1 MRVNSLHERVL
12 CFNFKDNADFD
23 ILCFILLSL
32 NRICRTSEVR
42 ASKQT
47 IMTLNI
53 QKIREDFPILHQ
65 KIYNRQLVYFDNAA
79 TTQRP
84 QQVIDA
90 LNQTYTHYYG
100 NIHRAAHFLADKATE
115 AYEQTR
121 EKARVLINAESREQI
136 IFTKGTTESINLA
149 AFSFGEAF
157 IEAGD
162 EIIVSEMEHHSNIVP
177 WQLMAGR
184 KGAKILMLPIDDNGR
199 LMIEKLDELIT
210 PRTKLIAVAHISN
223 VLGTINPIK
232 QIAEIAHGKGIRIF
246 VDGAQAAPHLKIDVQ
261 ELDVDFYAF
270 SAHKMYGPN
279 GVGVSYGKKEL
290 LEQLP
295 PYQGG
300 GEMIS
305 EVKFSGTTYNEL
317 PYKFEAGTPN
327 ISGVIAFGAAIDYL
341 QKIGFENLA
350 AWEHE
355 LLEYATEKLLAIPGL
370 SIYGTQSQK
379 SGVISF
385 NVEGAH
391 FFDLGTMLD
400 KFGIAVRTGHHCAD
414 PLMDHFGIQGTV
426 RASFAVYNTKEEID
440 FFVDAL
446 KKVIA
451 MF

>member
-1 MRVNSLHERVL
+1 MAL
-12 CFNFKDNADFD
+12 D
-23 ILCFILLSL
+23 
-32 NRICRTSEVR
+32 
-42 ASKQT
+42 
-47 IMTLNI
+47 I
-53 QKIREDFPILHQ
+53 QKIREDFPILDQ
-65 KIYNRQLVYFDNAA
+65 KIYNRPLVYFDNAA

-84 QQVIDA
+84 QQVIEA
-90 LNQTYTHYYG
+90 LNLTYTEYYG
-100 NIHRAAHFLADKATE
+100 NIHRAAHFLADKATA
-115 AYEQTR
+115 AYEETR
-121 EKARVLINAESREQI
+121 DKVKNLINAESREQI

-157 IEAGD
+157 VMQGD

-184 KGAKILMLPIDDNGR
+184 KGAKIVMLPIDDDGR
-199 LMIEKLDELIT
+199 LMIEKLGELIT
-210 PRTKLIAVAHISN
+210 PKTRLIAVAHVSN
-223 VLGTINPIK
+223 VLGTINPI
-232 QIAEIAHGKGIRIF
+232 AEIARIAHAKGIHIL
-246 VDGAQAAPHLKIDVQ
+246 VDGAQAAPHLQLDIQ
-261 ELDVDFYAF
+261 EMDVDFYAL

-279 GVGVSYGKKEL
+279 GVGVLYGKKNL
-290 LEQLP
+290 LEQIP

-327 ISGVIAFGAAIDYL
+327 ISDVIAFGAAIDYIHNVGL
-341 QKIGFENLA
+341 ENLA
-350 AWEHE
+350 VWEHE
-355 LLEYATEKLLAIPGL
+355 LLEYATSKLLTVPGL
-370 SIYGTQSQK
+370 RIYGTQPHK

-385 NVEGAH
+385 NVEGVH

-440 FFVDAL
+440 IFVEAL
-446 KKVIA
+446 KKVIS

>member
-1 MRVNSLHERVL
+1 MP
-12 CFNFKDNADFD
+12 
-23 ILCFILLSL
+23 
-32 NRICRTSEVR
+32 EVP
-42 ASKQT
+42 KNKT

-53 QKIREDFPILHQ
+53 QKIREDFPILQQ
-65 KIYNRQLVYFDNAA
+65 KIYNRPLVYFDNAA

-90 LNQTYTHYYG
+90 LNRTYTQYYG
-100 NIHRAAHFLADKATE
+100 NIHRAAHFLADKATA
-115 AYEQTR
+115 AYEETR
-121 EKARVLINAESREQI
+121 DKVKSMINAESREQI
-136 IFTKGTTESINLA
+136 LFTKGTTESINLA
-149 AFSFGEAF
+149 AFAFGEAF
-157 IEAGD
+157 VKAGD

-177 WQLMAGR
+177 WQMMAGR
-184 KGAKILMLPIDDNGR
+184 KGAKILMLPIDNDGR
-199 LMIEKLDELIT
+199 LLIEKLEELIT
-210 PRTKLIAVAHISN
+210 PKTKLIAVAHVSN
-223 VLGTINPIK
+223 VLGTINPIA
-232 QIAEIAHGKGIRIF
+232 QIAQIAHAKGLRIF
-246 VDGAQAAPHLKIDVQ
+246 VDGAQAAPHLQIDVQ
-261 ELDVDFYAF
+261 KLDVDFYAL

-279 GVGVSYGKKEL
+279 GVGVLYGKKEL

-341 QKIGFENLA
+341 QNIGFENLA

-355 LLEYATEKLLAIPGL
+355 LLEYATAQLLAIPGL
-370 SIYGTQSQK
+370 RIYGTQTEK

-385 NVEGAH
+385 NVEGVH

-426 RASFAVYNTKEEID
+426 RASFAFYNTKAEID
-440 FFVDAL
+440 IFVEAL
-446 KKVIA
+446 RKVIA

>member
-1 MRVNSLHERVL
+1 M
-12 CFNFKDNADFD
+12 NFD
-23 ILCFILLSL
+23 
-32 NRICRTSEVR
+32 V
-42 ASKQT
+42 
-47 IMTLNI
+47 
-53 QKIREDFPILHQ
+53 QKIREDFPILQ
-65 KIYNRQLVYFDNAA
+65 QIIYKRPLIYFDNAA

-90 LNQTYTHYYG
+90 LTKTYTEYYG
-100 NIHRAAHFLADKATE
+100 NIHRAAHFLADKATA
-115 AYEQTR
+115 AYEETR
-121 EKARVLINAESREQI
+121 EKARKLIHAETREQI

-149 AFSFGEAF
+149 AFGFGEAF
-157 IEAGD
+157 ILEGD

-184 KGAKILMLPIDDNGR
+184 KGAKIVMLPMNDDGSFQ
-199 LMIEKLDELIT
+199 LEKLDSLIT
-210 PRTKLIAVAHISN
+210 SRTKIIAVAHVSN

-232 QIAEIAHGKGIRIF
+232 RIAQIAHSKGIRIF
-246 VDGAQAAPHLKIDVQ
+246 VDGAQAAPHLRIDVQ

-279 GVGVSYGKKEL
+279 GVGVLYGKKEL
-290 LEQLP
+290 LEKMP

-305 EVKFSGTTYNEL
+305 EVKFSGTTYNDL

-341 QKIGFENLA
+341 ENIGIENA
-350 AWEHE
+350 SAWETE
-355 LLEYATEKLLAIPGL
+355 LLNYATNLLTQIPGL
-370 SIYGTQSQK
+370 RIYGTQAEK

-385 NVEGAH
+385 NVDGVH

-414 PLMDHFGIQGTV
+414 PLMDHFNIQGTV
-426 RASFAVYNTKEEID
+426 RASFAFYNTKEE
-440 FFVDAL
+440 VDVFIEAL
-446 KKVIA
+446 KKVIS

>member
-1 MRVNSLHERVL
+1 MAL
-12 CFNFKDNADFD
+12 D
-23 ILCFILLSL
+23 
-32 NRICRTSEVR
+32 
-42 ASKQT
+42 
-47 IMTLNI
+47 I

-65 KIYNRQLVYFDNAA
+65 KIYNRTLVYFDNAA

-90 LNQTYTHYYG
+90 LTQTYTTYYG
-100 NIHRAAHFLADKATE
+100 NIHRAAHFLADKATA
-115 AYEQTR
+115 AYEETR
-121 EKARVLINAESREQI
+121 DKVKSLINAESREQI
-136 IFTKGTTESINLA
+136 VFTKGTTESINLA
-149 AFSFGEAF
+149 AFAFGEAF
-157 IEAGD
+157 VKEGD

-184 KGAKILMLPIDDNGR
+184 KGAKIVMLPIDDDGR

-210 PRTKLIAVAHISN
+210 PKTKLIAVAHVSN
-223 VLGTINPIK
+223 VLGTINPIAK
-232 QIAEIAHGKGIRIF
+232 TVEIAHSKGVRIF
-246 VDGAQAAPHLKIDVQ
+246 VDGAQAAPHLQIDVQ
-261 ELDVDFYAF
+261 ALDVDFYAL

-279 GVGVSYGKKEL
+279 GVGVLYGKKEL

-327 ISGVIAFGAAIDYL
+327 ISGVIAFGAAIDFINT
-341 QKIGFENLA
+341 IGLENLA

-355 LLEYATEKLLAIPGL
+355 LLEYATAKLLAITGL
-370 SIYGTQSQK
+370 RIYGMQPQK

-385 NVEGAH
+385 NVEGIH

-414 PLMDHFGIQGTV
+414 PLMDHFNMQGTV
-426 RASFAVYNTKEEID
+426 RASFAVYNTKEEVD
-440 FFVDAL
+440 LFVEAM

>member
-1 MRVNSLHERVL
+1 M
-12 CFNFKDNADFD
+12 NF
-23 ILCFILLSL
+23 
-32 NRICRTSEVR
+32 EVD
-42 ASKQT
+42 
-47 IMTLNI
+47 
-53 QKIREDFPILHQ
+53 KIRQDFPILHQ
-65 KIYNRQLVYFDNAA
+65 QIYNRPLVYFDNAA

-84 QQVIDA
+84 KQVIDA
-90 LNQTYTHYYG
+90 LNKTYTEYYG

-115 AYEQTR
+115 AYEGTR
-121 EKARVLINAESREQI
+121 EKARNFINAETREQI

-157 IEAGD
+157 VQEGD

-177 WQLMAGR
+177 WQLMAAR
-184 KGAKILMLPIDDNGR
+184 KGAKIVMLPIDNDGR
-199 LMIEKLDELIT
+199 LLIEMLEQLIT
-210 PRTKLIAVAHISN
+210 KRTRLIAVAHVSN
-223 VLGTINPIK
+223 VLGTINPVK
-232 QIAEIAHGKGIRIF
+232 QIARIARNNGVRIF
-246 VDGAQAAPHLKIDVQ
+246 VDGAQAAPHLRIDVQ
-261 ELDVDFYAF
+261 DMDVDFYAF

-279 GVGVSYGKKEL
+279 GVGVLYGKTEL
-290 LEQLP
+290 LEQMP

-341 QKIGFENLA
+341 RNTGIETVA

-355 LLEYATEKLLAIPGL
+355 LLSYATAALNQIPGL
-370 SIYGTQSQK
+370 RIYGTQAEK

-426 RASFAVYNTKEEID
+426 RASFAFYNTREEID
-440 FFVDAL
+440 RFVDAL

>member
-1 MRVNSLHERVL
+1 M
-12 CFNFKDNADFD
+12 AFD
-23 ILCFILLSL
+23 
-32 NRICRTSEVR
+32 
-42 ASKQT
+42 
-47 IMTLNI
+47 I
-53 QKIREDFPILHQ
+53 QKIREDFPILQQ
-65 KIYNRQLVYFDNAA
+65 KIYNRTLVYFDNAA

-90 LNQTYTHYYG
+90 LNATYTTYYG
-100 NIHRAAHFLADKATE
+100 NIHRAAHFLADKATA
-115 AYEQTR
+115 AYEETR
-121 EKARVLINAESREQI
+121 DKVKLLINAESREQI

-149 AFSFGEAF
+149 AFTFGETF
-157 IEAGD
+157 VKEDD

-184 KGAKILMLPIDDNGR
+184 KGAKIVMLPIDDNGR

-210 PRTKLIAVAHISN
+210 PRTKLIAIAHVSN
-223 VLGTINPIK
+223 VLGTINPIQ
-232 QIAEIAHGKGIRIF
+232 QIAEIAHAKGIRIF
-246 VDGAQAAPHLKIDVQ
+246 VDGAQAAPHMPIDVQ
-261 ELDVDFYAF
+261 ALDVDFYAL

-279 GVGVSYGKKEL
+279 GVGVLYGKREL
-290 LEQLP
+290 LEKMP

-305 EVKFSGTTYNEL
+305 EVKFSGTTYNDL

-327 ISGVIAFGAAIDYL
+327 ISGVIAFGAAIDY
-341 QKIGFENLA
+341 INSVGFENLA
-350 AWEHE
+350 DWEHE
-355 LLEYATEKLLAIPGL
+355 LLDYATSKLLAISGL
-370 SIYGTQSQK
+370 CIYGTQPWK

-385 NVEGAH
+385 NVDGIH

-414 PLMDHFGIQGTV
+414 PLMDHFNIQGTV

-440 FFVDAL
+440 LFVEAL

>member
-1 MRVNSLHERVL
+1 M
-12 CFNFKDNADFD
+12 NFDTPKF
-23 ILCFILLSL
+23 
-32 NRICRTSEVR
+32 R
-42 ASKQT
+42 K
-47 IMTLNI
+47 
-53 QKIREDFPILHQ
+53 DFPILQ
-65 KIYNRQLVYFDNAA
+65 QIIYKRPLIYFDNAA

-90 LNQTYTHYYG
+90 LTKTYTEYYG

-115 AYEQTR
+115 AYEETR
-121 EKARVLINAESREQI
+121 EKARNLINAGTREQI

-149 AFSFGEAF
+149 AFGFGEAF
-157 IEAGD
+157 IRESD

-184 KGAKILMLPIDDNGR
+184 KGAKIVILPINDDGS
-199 LMIEKLDELIT
+199 LQLEKLDSLIT
-210 PRTKLIAVAHISN
+210 SRTRIIAVAHVSN

-232 QIAEIAHGKGIRIF
+232 QIAQIAHSKGIRIF
-246 VDGAQAAPHLKIDVQ
+246 VDGAQAAPHLRIDVQ
-261 ELDVDFYAF
+261 DLDVDFYAF

-279 GVGVSYGKKEL
+279 GVGVLYGKKEL
-290 LEQLP
+290 LEQMP

-305 EVKFSGTTYNEL
+305 EVKFSGTTYNDL

-341 QKIGFENLA
+341 QNIGVENAA
-350 AWEHE
+350 AWETE
-355 LLEYATEKLLAIPGL
+355 LLRYATDSLLKIPGL
-370 SIYGTQSQK
+370 RIYGTQAEK

-385 NVEGAH
+385 NVDGIH

-414 PLMDHFGIQGTV
+414 PLMDHFNIQGTV
-426 RASFAVYNTKEEID
+426 RASFAFYNTKEEID
-440 FFVDAL
+440 VFVEAL

>member
-1 MRVNSLHERVL
+1 M
-12 CFNFKDNADFD
+12 
-23 ILCFILLSL
+23 ILD
-32 NRICRTSEVR
+32 
-42 ASKQT
+42 
-47 IMTLNI
+47 I

-65 KIYNRQLVYFDNAA
+65 KIYNRPLVYFDNAA

-84 QQVIDA
+84 QQVIEA
-90 LNQTYTHYYG
+90 LNKTYTQYYG

-115 AYEQTR
+115 AYEETR
-121 EKARVLINAESREQI
+121 EKVRTLINAESREQI
-136 IFTKGTTESINLA
+136 IFTKGTTESINLT
-149 AFSFGEAF
+149 AFAFGEAF
-157 IEAGD
+157 VKEGD

-184 KGAKILMLPIDDNGR
+184 KGAKIVMLPIDDNGR
-199 LMIEKLDELIT
+199 LMIEKLDKLISK
-210 PRTKLIAVAHISN
+210 RTRLIAVAHVSN
-223 VLGTINPIK
+223 VLGTINPVA
-232 QIAEIAHGKGIRIF
+232 QISQMAHSNGIHIF
-246 VDGAQAAPHLKIDVQ
+246 VDGAQAAPHLQIDVQ
-261 ELDVDFYAF
+261 ALDVDFYAL

-279 GVGVSYGKKEL
+279 GVGVLYGKKEL
-290 LEQLP
+290 LEQMP

-327 ISGVIAFGAAIDYL
+327 ISGVIAFGAAIDYMNS
-341 QKIGFENLA
+341 IGLENLA

-355 LLEYATEKLLAIPGL
+355 LLEYATSRLLAIPGL
-370 SIYGTQSQK
+370 RIYGTEAQK

-385 NVEGAH
+385 NVEGVH

-414 PLMDHFGIQGTV
+414 PLMDHFNIQGTV

-440 FFVDAL
+440 LFIEAL

>member
-1 MRVNSLHERVL
+1 
-12 CFNFKDNADFD
+12 
-23 ILCFILLSL
+23 
-32 NRICRTSEVR
+32 
-42 ASKQT
+42 
-47 IMTLNI
+47 
-53 QKIREDFPILHQ
+53 
-65 KIYNRQLVYFDNAA
+65 
-79 TTQRP
+79 
-84 QQVIDA
+84 
-90 LNQTYTHYYG
+90 
-100 NIHRAAHFLADKATE
+100 
-115 AYEQTR
+115 
-121 EKARVLINAESREQI
+121 
-136 IFTKGTTESINLA
+136 
-149 AFSFGEAF
+149 
-157 IEAGD
+157 
-162 EIIVSEMEHHSNIVP
+162 
-177 WQLMAGR
+177 
-184 KGAKILMLPIDDNGR
+184 
-199 LMIEKLDELIT
+199 
-210 PRTKLIAVAHISN
+210 

-232 QIAEIAHGKGIRIF
+232 QIAEIAHSKGIRIF

-261 ELDVDFYAF
+261 ELKVDFYAF

-279 GVGVSYGKKEL
+279 GVGVLYGKKEL

-327 ISGVIAFGAAIDYL
+327 ISGVIAFGAAIDFL
-341 QKIGFENLA
+341 QSIGFENLA
-350 AWEHE
+350 TWEHE
-355 LLEYATEKLLAIPGL
+355 LLEHATAKLLDIPGL
-370 SIYGTQSQK
+370 RIYGTQTEK

-440 FFVDAL
+440 VFVEAL

>member
-1 MRVNSLHERVL
+1 MT
-12 CFNFKDNADFD
+12 FD
-23 ILCFILLSL
+23 
-32 NRICRTSEVR
+32 
-42 ASKQT
+42 
-47 IMTLNI
+47 I

-65 KIYNRQLVYFDNAA
+65 KIYNRQLVYLDNAA

-90 LNQTYTHYYG
+90 LNQTYTQFYG
-100 NIHRAAHFLADKATE
+100 NIHRAAHFLADKATA
-115 AYEQTR
+115 AYEETR
-121 EKARVLINAESREQI
+121 DKVKNLINAESREQI

-157 IEAGD
+157 VKEGD

-177 WQLMAGR
+177 WQLMTGR
-184 KGAKILMLPIDDNGR
+184 KGAKIVMLPIDNEGR
-199 LMIEKLDELIT
+199 LMIDKLDELIN
-210 PRTKLIAVAHISN
+210 PRTKLIAVAHVSN
-223 VLGTINPIK
+223 VLGTINPIETIA
-232 QIAEIAHGKGIRIF
+232 QIAHSKGVRIL
-246 VDGAQAAPHLKIDVQ
+246 VDGAQAAPHLQIDVQ
-261 ELDVDFYAF
+261 KLDVDFYAL

-279 GVGVSYGKKEL
+279 GVGVLYGKTEL

-341 QKIGFENLA
+341 QNIGFENLA

-355 LLEYATEKLLAIPGL
+355 LLEYATVKLLAIPSL
-370 SIYGTQSQK
+370 KIYGTQPEK

-385 NVEGAH
+385 NVEGVH
-391 FFDLGTMLD
+391 FSDLGKMLD
-400 KFGIAVRTGHHCAD
+400 LHGIATRTGRHCAD
-414 PLMDHFGIQGTV
+414 PLMDHFDVFGTI

-440 FFVDAL
+440 VFVESL
-446 KKVIA
+446 KKVIS